1 MKALLAGLGLGVVA
15 GLLVVPKCGELT
27 RADLKE
33 RAQRAVDSV
42 LEAIASR
49 GEPRSL
55 ASTTKPF
62 EPRPDSTIEGNK
74 GGAVEVLNTATRD
87 ALIGVHG
94 IGQVLADRIIE
105 NLSPPWEPVSSFG
118 ETLLLY
124 IIVKESRMA
133 FLYSVLSREKFSR
146 LVISFKQ

>member
-1 MKALLAGLGLGVVA
+1 MKALLAGLGFGIVA
-15 GLLVVPKCGELT
+15 GLLVAPKRGELI

-42 LEAIASR
+42 SEAIASR
-49 GEPRSL
+49 GETRSL

-74 GGAVEVLNTATRD
+74 GGAVEVLNSATRD

-105 NLSPPWEPVSSFG
+105 NRPYQKAYEIVEKGIVPESTFVQLRRE
-118 ETLLLY
+118 LLD
-124 IIVKESRMA
+124 KSA
-133 FLYSVLSREKFSR
+133 
-146 LVISFKQ
+146 